1 VYEIFHRPRLNESI
15 GGSHMK
21 NQRAL
26 IALTVLNLALLLF
39 TLMQQVRPAFAA
51 AAAPVLRGSGL
62 EIVDGQGRVRASITV
77 MPEGRSQSGDAYP
90 ETVLL
95 RLITE
100 RGRPSVKVSAT
111 EEASGLTLAGP
122 TSTRD
127 TYVILQSKGAVSSLK
142 LRSEDGKEQVLKP

>member
-1 VYEIFHRPRLNESI
+1 
-15 GGSHMK
+15 MK

-26 IALTVLNLALLLF
+26 IALTIVNLALLLL
-39 TLMQQVRPAFAA
+39 TLIQQMRPAFAEG
-51 AAAPVLRGSGL
+51 AAPVLRGGGL

-77 MPEGRSQSGDAYP
+77 LPAGKSQGGEAYP

-100 RGRPSVKVSAT
+100 RGRPSVKIST
-111 EEASGLTLAGP
+111 SEESSGLTVAGP
-122 TSTRD
+122 TNTND

-142 LRSEDGKEQVLKP
+142 LRSEDGREQILKP